1 MLTETAIKNAKP
13 KEKPYKLSDS
23 GGLYAEITPTGGKHW
38 RMKYR
43 YDGKEKKLSIGSY
56 PTISLK
62 LARDARDQAK
72 EKLAQGID
80 PSAAKQQAKAD
91 RQAQSV
97 EAELLAY
104 TFEQAFNDWH
114 TFKQPSWT
122 EGYSDDVLAR
132 GRMYLMPRLGKMAL
146 ADIEP
151 IDVLDTLKRCE
162 QAGKLDTL
170 KKVRS
175 ILSQVLRYAVGTQKL
190 NTDPSR
196 DVPLDVFQK
205 QEKRN
210 HAHQVLPA
218 EIRRIYQAIQQPYK
232 GSFEVANAM
241 RLLPLTVLRANE
253 LCGLEWQE
261 VDLVDRVLR
270 IDAQRMKMKKGHI
283 VPLSRQAVAILENQK
298 AHHKGGDYVFPSPLT
313 NSKPI
318 RIEALL
324 KAMRVQ
330 GIDKDTFTNHGWRH
344 SFSTTMNER
353 GFEPHIIELQL
364 AHVLGGVQAV
374 YNKAQYLD
382 QRASMMQ
389 AWSDWLENN
398 TTTE

>member
-80 PSAAKQQAKAD
+80 PSAAKQQAKAE
-91 RQAQSV
+91 RQAQTV

-270 IDAQRMKMKKGHI
+270 IDAQRMKMKKAHI

-313 NSKPI
+313 NSKSI

-389 AWSDWLENN
+389 AWADWLEDLKG
-398 TTTE
+398 

>member
-13 KEKPYKLSDS
+13 KDKKFKLSDA
-23 GGLYAEITPTGGKHW
+23 GGLFLEVATSGGKHW

-43 YDGKEKKLSIGSY
+43 YNGKEKLLTIGNY
-56 PTISLK
+56 PAVSLK

-80 PSAAKQQAKAD
+80 PSAAKQQAKAE
-91 RQAQSV
+91 RQAQTV

-146 ADIEP
+146 VDIQP

-218 EIRRIYQAIQQPYK
+218 EIRRIYQKINYPYK

-389 AWSDWLENN
+389 AWADWLEDLKG
-398 TTTE
+398 

>member
-1 MLTETAIKNAKP
+1 M
-13 KEKPYKLSDS
+13 
-23 GGLYAEITPTGGKHW
+23 
-38 RMKYR
+38 
-43 YDGKEKKLSIGSY
+43 
-56 PTISLK
+56 
-62 LARDARDQAK
+62 
-72 EKLAQGID
+72 
-80 PSAAKQQAKAD
+80 
-91 RQAQSV
+91 
-97 EAELLAY
+97 LAY

-270 IDAQRMKMKKGHI
+270 IDAQRMKMKKAHI
-283 VPLSRQAVAILENQK
+283 VPLSQQAVAILENQK

-389 AWSDWLENN
+389 AWADWLEDLKG
-398 TTTE
+398 

>member
-91 RQAQSV
+91 RQAQTV

-241 RLLPLTVLRANE
+241 RLLPLTVLRVNE

-270 IDAQRMKMKKGHI
+270 IDAQRMKMKKAHI

-389 AWSDWLENN
+389 AWADWLENN
-398 TTTE
+398 TTE

>member
-13 KEKPYKLSDS
+13 KERPYKLSDS

-62 LARDARDQAK
+62 LARVAREQAK

-91 RQAQSV
+91 RQAQAV

-114 TFKQPSWT
+114 IFKQPSWT

-270 IDAQRMKMKKGHI
+270 IDAQRMKMKKAHI
-283 VPLSRQAVAILENQK
+283 VPLSQQAVAILENQK

-313 NSKPI
+313 NRKPI

-389 AWSDWLENN
+389 AWANWLEDLKG
-398 TTTE
+398 

>member
-13 KEKPYKLSDS
+13 KERPYKLSDS

-62 LARDARDQAK
+62 LARVARDQAK

-91 RQAQSV
+91 RQAQAV

-114 TFKQPSWT
+114 IFKQPSWT

-270 IDAQRMKMKKGHI
+270 IDAQRMKMKKAHI
-283 VPLSRQAVAILENQK
+283 VPLSQQAVAILENQK

-389 AWSDWLENN
+389 AWANWLEDLKG
-398 TTTE
+398 

>member
-91 RQAQSV
+91 RQAQTV

>member
-13 KEKPYKLSDS
+13 KDKKFKLSDA
-23 GGLYAEITPTGGKHW
+23 GGLFLEVAPSGGKHW

-43 YDGKEKKLSIGSY
+43 YDGKEKLLTIGNY
-56 PTISLK
+56 PAVSLK
-62 LARDARDQAK
+62 LARDARDKAK
-72 EKLAQGID
+72 EKLGQGID

-91 RQAQSV
+91 RQAQAV

-132 GRMYLMPRLGKMAL
+132 GRMYLMPRLGKIAL
-146 ADIEP
+146 VDIQP

-218 EIRRIYQAIQQPYK
+218 EIRLIYQKINYPYK

-241 RLLPLTVLRANE
+241 RLLPLTALRANE
-253 LCGLEWQE
+253 LCGLKWQE

-270 IDAQRMKMKKGHI
+270 IDAQRMKMKKAHI

-330 GIDKDTFTNHGWRH
+330 GIDKDAFTNHGWRH

-389 AWSDWLENN
+389 AWADWLEDLKG
-398 TTTE
+398 

>member
-13 KEKPYKLSDS
+13 KERPYKLSDS

-62 LARDARDQAK
+62 LARVAREQAK

-91 RQAQSV
+91 RQAQAV

-114 TFKQPSWT
+114 IFKQPSWT

-270 IDAQRMKMKKGHI
+270 IDAQRMKMKKAHI
-283 VPLSRQAVAILENQK
+283 VPLSQQAVAILENQK

-389 AWSDWLENN
+389 AWANWLEDLKG
-398 TTTE
+398 

>member
-13 KEKPYKLSDS
+13 KDKKFKLSDA
-23 GGLYAEITPTGGKHW
+23 GGLFLEVAPSGGKHW

-43 YDGKEKKLSIGSY
+43 YDGKEKLLTIGNY
-56 PTISLK
+56 PAVSLK
-62 LARDARDQAK
+62 LARDARDKAK
-72 EKLAQGID
+72 EKLGQGID

-91 RQAQSV
+91 RQAQAV

-122 EGYSDDVLAR
+122 AGYSDDVLAR
-132 GRMYLMPRLGKMAL
+132 GRMYLTPRLGKMAL
-146 ADIEP
+146 VDIQP

-218 EIRRIYQAIQQPYK
+218 EIRRIYQKINYPYK

-270 IDAQRMKMKKGHI
+270 IDAQRMKMKKAHI

-389 AWSDWLENN
+389 A
-398 TTTE
+398 

>member
-13 KEKPYKLSDS
+13 KDKPYKLSDS

-91 RQAQSV
+91 RQAQTV

-218 EIRRIYQAIQQPYK
+218 EIRRIYQAIHQPYK

-270 IDAQRMKMKKGHI
+270 IDAQRMKMKKAHI

-298 AHHKGGDYVFPSPLT
+298 AHHKGGDYVFSSPLT

-389 AWSDWLENN
+389 AWADWLEDLKG
-398 TTTE
+398 

>member
-91 RQAQSV
+91 RQAQTV

-270 IDAQRMKMKKGHI
+270 IDAQRMKMKKAHI

-389 AWSDWLENN
+389 AWADWLEDLKG
-398 TTTE
+398 

>member
-13 KEKPYKLSDS
+13 KDKKFKLSDA
-23 GGLYAEITPTGGKHW
+23 GGLFLEVAPSGGKHW

-43 YDGKEKKLSIGSY
+43 YDGKEKLLTIGNY
-56 PTISLK
+56 PAVSLK

-91 RQAQSV
+91 RQAQTV

-104 TFEQAFNDWH
+104 TFEQAFNDWYR
-114 TFKQPSWT
+114 FKQPSWT

-270 IDAQRMKMKKGHI
+270 IDAQRMKMKKAHI

-389 AWSDWLENN
+389 AWADWLEDLKG
-398 TTTE
+398 

>member
-91 RQAQSV
+91 RQAQTV

-389 AWSDWLENN
+389 AWADWLEDLKG
-398 TTTE
+398 